1 MKKLKLK
8 KELIANLTEQD
19 QVAIKGGDFTFTHP
33 ILCTS
38 GFCPKSTMFCV
49 PKPEEPTPVTTD
61 TGGCSQWTE
70 ATCQP

>member
-1 MKKLKLK
+1 MRNKLKLK
-8 KELIANLTEQD
+8 KELIANLTQQEQNT
-19 QVAIKGGDFTFTHP
+19 IK
-33 ILCTS
+33 S
-38 GFCPKSTMFCV
+38 GFYPTGPSACSCIPYICA